1 MNTLLQ
7 VQILVCRDNDGIVA
21 GSANDRAG
29 GEEVDQGHG
38 NPHTHPQQ
46 CHTVQGHPTHYFLVD
61 LFIFFNA
68 AYLLTLSSSALTTV
82 QSTAVLWCFNGT
94 SPPSSSLQ
102 QSATRRWKVL
112 LLYCY
117 FWCSGQLHLT
127 FPSGVLIVRQNTA
140 VLSFSRCFLLP
151 SGYLTSSTGQALLPL
166 SAALLLLTL

>member
-7 VQILVCRDNDGIVA
+7 VQILLCRDNDGIVA

-61 LFIFFNA
+61 IFMFIFFIFFNE

-82 QSTAVLWCFNGT
+82 KSTALWCFNGT

-102 QSATRRWKVL
+102 QSATQRWKVL
-112 LLYCY
+112 LLYWVIILLL
-117 FWCSGQLHLT
+117 FL
-127 FPSGVLIVRQNTA
+127 VRWPTSPRLSIWRPNRQTKQSHVALYA
-140 VLSFSRCFLLP
+140 VLPSSLP
-151 SGYLTSSTGQALLPL
+151 AT
-166 SAALLLLTL
+166 

>member
-7 VQILVCRDNDGIVA
+7 VQILLCRDNDGIVA

-61 LFIFFNA
+61 IFMFIFFIFFNE

-82 QSTAVLWCFNGT
+82 KSTALWCFNGT

-102 QSATRRWKVL
+102 VS
-112 LLYCY
+112 
-117 FWCSGQLHLT
+117 
-127 FPSGVLIVRQNTA
+127 NTTMEGS
-140 VLSFSRCFLLP
+140 V
-151 SGYLTSSTGQALLPL
+151 ALLGYNPTAIFGAMANFTSPFHL
-166 SAALLLLTL
+166 AS